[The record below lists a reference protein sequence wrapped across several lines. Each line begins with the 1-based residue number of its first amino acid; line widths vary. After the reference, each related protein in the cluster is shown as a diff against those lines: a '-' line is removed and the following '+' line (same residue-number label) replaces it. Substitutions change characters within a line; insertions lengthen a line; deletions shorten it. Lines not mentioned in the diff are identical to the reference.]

1 MKHIVDRKKRNRMW
15 SILFCLLLSGVL
27 GGCSFETESLYS
39 DLGDL
44 AGKRLAVYHGVLGDS
59 LAQVHFP
66 GADLKDYDKT
76 LNLFIDIEGGK
87 RDAVVMDGVTADVVM
102 ATNSDYTCLG
112 RIGATAEGVGGIAVM
127 VPTRQYAPLTD
138 KEGDA
143 RGWLLRWK
151 ERIYRNLFA
160 DEAWHLITGGFYT
173 TVVIF
178 LGAAVFA
185 FLLAVLLT
193 YMGINHKWGWL
204 YHPLHWFVFTIHD
217 IPSVVLMMFFYY
229 VVFASTSLSGIVVA
243 AIALGVYTSASL
255 TKIFKIH
262 ITQVSKEQR
271 ESGLMLGLTSRQVYR
286 YVVFPQAVRTMLPLV
301 IAELKLLLRS
311 TSYAGY
317 IAQKDLVKAV
327 DAIRGVTFDAFLPL
341 LIVSLLYLLLSWLI
355 AKSVGGMCQKLFVHD

>member
-1 MKHIVDRKKRNRMW
+1 
-15 SILFCLLLSGVL
+15 
-27 GGCSFETESLYS
+27 
-39 DLGDL
+39 
-44 AGKRLAVYHGVLGDS
+44 
-59 LAQVHFP
+59 
-66 GADLKDYDKT
+66 
-76 LNLFIDIEGGK
+76 
-87 RDAVVMDGVTADVVM
+87 
-102 ATNSDYTCLG
+102 
-112 RIGATAEGVGGIAVM
+112 
-127 VPTRQYAPLTD
+127 
-138 KEGDA
+138 
-143 RGWLLRWK
+143 
-151 ERIYRNLFA
+151 LFA
-160 DEAWHLITGGFYT
+160 EEAWHLITGGFYT
-173 TVVIF
+173 TVIIF

-204 YHPLHWFVFTIHD
+204 YQPLHWFVFTIHD

-262 ITQVSKEQR
+262 ITQISSEQR

-355 AKSVGGMCQKLFVHD
+355 SKSVGGICQKMFIHD

>member
-160 DEAWHLITGGFYT
+160 DEAWHLITGGYF
-173 TVVIF
+173 
-178 LGAAVFA
+178 
-185 FLLAVLLT
+185 
-193 YMGINHKWGWL
+193 
-204 YHPLHWFVFTIHD
+204 
-217 IPSVVLMMFFYY
+217 
-229 VVFASTSLSGIVVA
+229 SG
-243 AIALGVYTSASL
+243 
-255 TKIFKIH
+255 
-262 ITQVSKEQR
+262 
-271 ESGLMLGLTSRQVYR
+271 SGRVCL
-286 YVVFPQAVRTMLPLV
+286 F
-301 IAELKLLLRS
+301 
-311 TSYAGY
+311 
-317 IAQKDLVKAV
+317 
-327 DAIRGVTFDAFLPL
+327 
-341 LIVSLLYLLLSWLI
+341 
-355 AKSVGGMCQKLFVHD
+355 VGGVVDLYGHQP